1 MPPWVTALVVLVLL
15 AAFGAYVV
23 TEGFAT
29 ARTACTTTYNTCFKA
44 CASSDSTCIQAC
56 GDAQTTCLRNAAAA
70 ASVANT
76 DPLHKGNAS
85 ANMQWAA
92 SVAPGAQGNSS
103 NTSNAY
109 MAWTNSAGSSTSIP
123 KYSTDLSRVY
133 NSSTSSN
140 TPAPSELSATPA
152 SVWDGNKDTYSTGWP
167 QQTFNLQD
175 DGSYDSSSPTEGSYI
190 VNVKR
195 WKPHE
200 TPTQEAPGLKAH
212 APTDEGTE
220 AADLQDSRPSLTQMI
235 RDDSFPSDSF
245 PSNSFPSDSF
255 PSESL
260 QQLIS
265 EDVKNTVNGLFTNQ
279 YEIQY
284 A

>member
-15 AAFGAYVV
+15 AAFGAYIV

-29 ARTACTTTYNTCFKA
+29 ARTACITTYNTCFKA
-44 CASSDSTCIQAC
+44 CSPSDSTCIKNC
-56 GDAQTTCLRNAAAA
+56 GDAQTTCLANAAKAA
-70 ASVANT
+70 TVANT
-76 DPLHKGNAS
+76 DPLNKGYSS
-85 ANMQWAA
+85 ANMRWAA
-92 SVAPGAQGNSS
+92 SVAPGAQGS
-103 NTSNAY
+103 NTSSNGY
-109 MAWTNSAGSSTSIP
+109 MAWTNSVGSSTSIP
-123 KYSTDLSRVY
+123 VYSTDLSTVY
-133 NSSTSSN
+133 NSGLSN
-140 TPAPSELSATPA
+140 TSPSSSPSSSSPA
-152 SVWDGNKDTYSTGWP
+152 SSSPASSSPASDWDGNKDKYSTGWP
-167 QQTFNLQD
+167 EQTFNLQND
-175 DGSYDSSSPTEGSYI
+175 NSYDSSAPMEGSYI

-200 TPTQEAPGLKAH
+200 TPTEEAPGLKGR

-220 AADLQDSRPSLTQMI
+220 AAEINDTRPSLTQMV

-245 PSNSFPSDSF
+245 PSD
-255 PSESL
+255 SL

-265 EDVKNTVNGLFTNQ
+265 EDVKNTVNGLFKNQ

>member
-1 MPPWVTALVVLVLL
+1 MLVLL

-23 TEGFAT
+23 NEGFDT
-29 ARTACTTTYNTCFKA
+29 ARTSCIRTYNTCFSA
-44 CASSDSTCIQAC
+44 CTSSDSTCIQKC
-56 GDAQTTCLRNAAAA
+56 GDAQTTCLRNAAGAV
-70 ASVANT
+70 SVANT
-76 DPLHKGNAS
+76 DPLNRGYTSTNMRWAS
-85 ANMQWAA
+85 

-103 NTSNAY
+103 NASSNGY

-123 KYSTDLSRVY
+123 RYSTDLSTVY
-133 NSSTSSN
+133 RPSVLSNLTTTLSST
-140 TPAPSELSATPA
+140 TPKSSATPP
-152 SVWDGNKDTYSTGWP
+152 SNWDENKDKYFTGWP
-167 QQTFNLQD
+167 QQTFNLQE
-175 DGSYDSSSPTEGSYI
+175 DGSYDLSSPTEGSYL

-200 TPTQEAPGLKAH
+200 TPTQESPGLRAY

-220 AADLQDSRPSLTQMI
+220 AEDLKDTRPSLAQMV
-235 RDDSFPSDSF
+235 RDDSF
-245 PSNSFPSDSF
+245 PSNSFPSD
-255 PSESL
+255 SL

-265 EDVKNTVNGLFTNQ
+265 EDVKNTLSGIFKNQ